1 MLRPKI
7 VSFCASLLI
16 AGDLLAWGT
25 ARLFHE
31 RVTLPDAACALPAE
45 TSPAVAQRPTLASTT
60 PGATAG
66 VASWYGQHWQGRE
79 TASGTRFDMRK
90 LTAAHRSLPLNT
102 HARVT
107 NMENG
112 RSVIVL
118 VNDRGPYVDGR
129 VIDLSRAAA
138 RHIGMVKQG
147 LAPVCIEIV
156 EKPKGAT
163 EIASIESLSALYTP
177 IVM

>member
-1 MLRPKI
+1 MLRPKLI
-7 VSFCASLLI
+7 SVCALLLI
-16 AGDLLAWGT
+16 AGDLLIWGT

-31 RVTLPDAACALPAE
+31 QVKVPDAACASPAE
-45 TSPAVAQRPTLASTT
+45 TSPASSRQASLAAFASAAATT
-60 PGATAG
+60 APNASAG
-66 VASWYGQHWQGRE
+66 VASWYGQHWQGRK

-90 LTAAHRSLPLNT
+90 LTAAHRSLPLNS

-118 VNDRGPYVDGR
+118 VNDRGPYIAGR
-129 VIDLSRAAA
+129 AIDLSRAAA

-156 EKPKGAT
+156 KKTDNGTARQ
-163 EIASIESLSALYTP
+163 P
-177 IVM
+177 I